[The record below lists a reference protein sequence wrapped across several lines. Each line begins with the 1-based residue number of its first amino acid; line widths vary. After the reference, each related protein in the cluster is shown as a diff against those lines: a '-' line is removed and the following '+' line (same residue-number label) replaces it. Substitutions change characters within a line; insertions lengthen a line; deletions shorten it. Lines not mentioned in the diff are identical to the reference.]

1 MKIVLLAH
9 RFWPCVGGVENYV
22 GGLARAL
29 LGRGHDVTVVAGATQ
44 DDLPER
50 DSVRGVKVLRFP
62 ARRSPLRCRL
72 WFWRGR
78 EVFQS
83 ADVVQVSNTHVLEHF
98 RRMTRPWLNWS
109 NVFLTRHGMSG
120 RFPVPQSDI
129 DRARRAQQWVRG
141 VAHDG
146 QFIARWL
153 GVSAD
158 ICPDPGL
165 EPAADELPRVTPEGK
180 MTATFVGRLEPDTG
194 ITTYLDAVHILREV
208 HGCALS
214 LRVVGDGSMRAE
226 LEERARRDRLPVE
239 FLGQREDAADQLLRS
254 RFAFV
259 DGRMAILEAFA
270 RRRVVLSAYG
280 NEWKKDYLTGERF
293 SPFLAAFPDGAT
305 LAAAVVRLADEPE
318 ELERRAVAAFEFA
331 RGLSWDRCA
340 VCFET
345 MWRERLTEAPVACL
359 AKEEREAGTVAV
371 G

>member
-29 LGRGHDVTVVAGATQ
+29 IGRGHDVAVVAGATQ
-44 DDLPER
+44 EGLRER
-50 DSVRGVKVLRFP
+50 DSLQGVPVLRFP
-62 ARRSPLRCRL
+62 AQRSPLRCRL
-72 WFWRGR
+72 WFLRER
-78 EVFQS
+78 EVFRT

-98 RRMTRPWLNWS
+98 RRMTRPWLDWS

-129 DRARRAQQWVRG
+129 DRARRAQQWVCG

-146 QFIARWL
+146 QFISRWL
-153 GVSAD
+153 GVPAD

-165 EPAADELPRVTPEGK
+165 EPAADELPRTAPAPM

-194 ITTYLDAVHILREV
+194 IATYLDAVHILRDA
-208 HGCALS
+208 HGRELS

-226 LEERARRDRLPVE
+226 LEDRARRDRLPVE
-239 FLGQREDAADQLLRS
+239 FLGRRDDAADQLLRS
-254 RFAFV
+254 QFALV

-270 RRRVVLSAYG
+270 RHRVVLSAYG

-293 SPFLAAFPDGAT
+293 SPFLAAFPDGAA
-305 LAAAVVRLADEPE
+305 LAREIARLADEPGE
-318 ELERRAVAAFEFA
+318 CDRRAAAAFEFA

-340 VCFET
+340 ACFEG
-345 MWRERLTEAPVACL
+345 MWSGGLADVADRRLTQRRGESEA
-359 AKEEREAGTVAV
+359 VAV
-371 G
+371 R